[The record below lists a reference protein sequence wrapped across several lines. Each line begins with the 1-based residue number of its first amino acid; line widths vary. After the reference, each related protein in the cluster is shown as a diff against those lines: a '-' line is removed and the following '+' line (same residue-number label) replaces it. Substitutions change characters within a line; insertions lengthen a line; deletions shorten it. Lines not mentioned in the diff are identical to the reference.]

1 MKLTKA
7 IYFIAFLLA
16 INVLVPGSNNYV
28 QAKSDNSSNGVS
40 KGVKKSLSQFI
51 KNNKAAFISSLLAT
65 LAVAAGTTYGAI
77 HYHKHGTLA
86 NLFGG
91 GKSRKG
97 RSKKKDEF
105 LKAAKSGRGQKKAPP
120 VLTSVSDGFTPITII
135 DEGEG
140 GRTPGAPYTVKIPK
154 PDNNDNNKN
163 NDPYATDKNP
173 NIIDYINH

>member
-40 KGVKKSLSQFI
+40 KGGKKSLGQLI

-65 LAVAAGTTYGAI
+65 LAIAAGTTYGAI

-97 RSKKKDEF
+97 SSKKKEEF
-105 LKAAKSGRGQKKAPP
+105 LKSAKARGQKKAPP
-120 VLTSVSDGFTPITII
+120 VLTSVSDGFTPVTII
-135 DEGEG
+135 DDGEG

-154 PDNNDNNKN
+154 PDNNNKN
-163 NDPYATDKNP
+163 NDPYATNKN
-173 NIIDYINH
+173 NVIIDYLNH

>member
-28 QAKSDNSSNGVS
+28 QAKSDNSSNGVN
-40 KGVKKSLSQFI
+40 KGVKKSLSQLI

-65 LAVAAGTTYGAI
+65 LAIAAGTTYGAI

-97 RSKKKDEF
+97 SSKKKEEL
-105 LKAAKSGRGQKKAPP
+105 LKSAKARGPKKAPP
-120 VLTSVSDGFTPITII
+120 VLTSVSDGFTPVTII

-154 PDNNDNNKN
+154 PDNNNNKSGN
-163 NDPYATDKNP
+163 PYVTDKSS
-173 NIIDYINH
+173 IIDYINH

>member
-28 QAKSDNSSNGVS
+28 QAKSDNSNNGVS
-40 KGVKKSLSQFI
+40 KGGKKSLGQLI
-51 KNNKAAFISSLLAT
+51 KDNKAAFISTLLAT

-91 GKSRKG
+91 KSRKG
-97 RSKKKDEF
+97 SSKKKDD
-105 LKAAKSGRGQKKAPP
+105 AMKSSKGGRSGQKKSLP
-120 VLTSVSDGFTPITII
+120 VLTSVSDGFTAVTIL
-135 DEGEG
+135 DQEG
-140 GRTPGAPYTVKIPK
+140 GRTPAAPYTVKI
-154 PDNNDNNKN
+154 NKN
-163 NDPYATDKNP
+163 DKNDKVDKL
-173 NIIDYINH
+173 IDNLNH